1 MFDPQKEIENNIRTM
16 KPDWTKLDMKKTD
29 RGLQK
34 DKPQKFKL
42 PKDNATI
49 IGLSTVF
56 PNITQK
62 TLTECIQERRSL
74 RKYADTQISFE
85 ELSYLL
91 FETSRVKSHKG
102 SAVFRTIPTGGATN
116 GMETY
121 FYSKN
126 VEGLEEGIY
135 LYLQDKHAIS
145 LGQKAV
151 DLETKVNDALQR
163 QLRDAPIVFFFTA
176 VPYRSV
182 YKYSFTAHKML
193 LLEAGHACQNLSLAS
208 EVIESGC
215 VALCA
220 YNQTLSD
227 QLLDLDGLTEFVT
240 YIVPLGKK

>member
-1 MFDPQKEIENNIRTM
+1 MFDPKKEIENNIKTM
-16 KPDWTKLDMKKTD
+16 KPDWTKLDYTTTD
-29 RGLQK
+29 RGLK
-34 DKPQKFKL
+34 KPAPEKFKQAH
-42 PKDNATI
+42 DHASI
-49 IGLSTVF
+49 IELLSVF

-62 TLTECIQERRSL
+62 TLTECIQNRRSL
-74 RKYADTQISFE
+74 RKYADCQITFE

-91 FETSRVKSHKG
+91 FETSRVKYHKG

-145 LGQKAV
+145 LWIKAD
-151 DLETKVNDALQR
+151 DLETLVNNATQK
-163 QLRDAPIVFFFTA
+163 QLRGAPIVFFFTA

-193 LLEAGHACQNLSLAS
+193 LLEAGHACQNLSLAA

-227 QLLDLDGLTEFVT
+227 QLLNLDGLDEFVT
-240 YIVPLGKK
+240 YIVPLGKR